1 MEIKMNIALVWPKGF
16 MTNAVIPL
24 SLGYLKSNINK
35 KHTVKIVD
43 FSLDNIS
50 SNSPCLET
58 MIKDFNP
65 RIVGI
70 SCWSITYKEA
80 ISILE
85 KVKLINKNILTAIG
99 GVDAT
104 LRLNTIIKNK
114 NIDFVFR
121 GEADLSFPEFVE
133 EVQKEKPDLSNI
145 SGLTYRSGNGGCI
158 NNEIVYEKGLD
169 KIKIPDYD
177 AIRLD
182 DYIKRGYKYNTE
194 DIRNAPIWVT
204 RGCPY
209 RCNFCSAPK
218 QNGVR
223 LRSHSIEYMVK
234 WVKFLYYEKSIR
246 TLNIID
252 DNFTLELNYA
262 KEFCKA
268 VIKLNLKDLHFAT
281 PNGIRIQRTD
291 KELFYLMKQA
301 GWQSITIAPE
311 SGSIKTLKR
320 MKKEIDL
327 KIVPDKI
334 QEIKKTGLKVIGFFM
349 VGYPGETEADLKVT
363 AKFIRKCKFDF
374 FFLFNFQP
382 LPGTPIY
389 DELVKSGEIPSDFL
403 PGEYAYADLLCIPK
417 ELKNF
422 NFSLFRLKEYLY
434 LAFTNPPSIRHVLTH
449 YDLKFI
455 IERIGTILKDV
466 FLRKIKRVS

>member
-1 MEIKMNIALVWPKGF
+1 
-16 MTNAVIPL
+16 
-24 SLGYLKSNINK
+24 
-35 KHTVKIVD
+35 
-43 FSLDNIS
+43 
-50 SNSPCLET
+50 
-58 MIKDFNP
+58 
-65 RIVGI
+65 
-70 SCWSITYKEA
+70 
-80 ISILE
+80 
-85 KVKLINKNILTAIG
+85 
-99 GVDAT
+99 
-104 LRLNTIIKNK
+104 
-114 NIDFVFR
+114 
-121 GEADLSFPEFVE
+121 
-133 EVQKEKPDLSNI
+133 
-145 SGLTYRSGNGGCI
+145 
-158 NNEIVYEKGLD
+158 
-169 KIKIPDYD
+169 
-177 AIRLD
+177 
-182 DYIKRGYKYNTE
+182 
-194 DIRNAPIWVT
+194 
-204 RGCPY
+204 
-209 RCNFCSAPK
+209 
-218 QNGVR
+218 
-223 LRSHSIEYMVK
+223 
-234 WVKFLYYEKSIR
+234 
-246 TLNIID
+246 
-252 DNFTLELNYA
+252 
-262 KEFCKA
+262 
-268 VIKLNLKDLHFAT
+268 
-281 PNGIRIQRTD
+281 
-291 KELFYLMKQA
+291 MKQA